1 VTEKAEYSP
10 GPVGGW
16 TREERDH
23 DLVKYGN
30 AIRVAM
36 THQIEVRSKNIDV
49 SFVITQFGG

>member
-1 VTEKAEYSP
+1 MTEKAEYSP